1 MSVNYTLSYSDK
13 SKGWPSFYSFIP
25 DFMIGMNSYFY
36 TFKNGN
42 LFRHNTNDNRNEYYG
57 VPGTDPANASTI
69 TSVFNPEPTLS
80 IKLFKTLSFESN
92 AAWTCTN
99 LLTDLS
105 QGSIPLAEFEQ
116 KEGEW
121 YAYVRHNSGVTN
133 FALRYANGL
142 GNITNVAG
150 PNNALVLTFG
160 GTLGNIITT
169 GAQVFTL
176 VAGAAP
182 VLAGQ
187 VDLID
192 KNNNT
197 ITIDTTIAGATAPN
211 NGDFLLFVNNT
222 LAESYGMR
230 GYYMEF
236 TLSNNLDTPVE
247 LFSVGSSAMKSYP

>member
-116 KEGEW
+116 KEGER
-121 YAYVRHNSGVTN
+121 YAYVRHTPIVT
-133 FALRYANGL
+133 GK
-142 GNITNVAG
+142 
-150 PNNALVLTFG
+150 LT
-160 GTLGNIITT
+160 L
-169 GAQVFTL
+169 
-176 VAGAAP
+176 
-182 VLAGQ
+182 
-187 VDLID
+187 
-192 KNNNT
+192 
-197 ITIDTTIAGATAPN
+197 
-211 NGDFLLFVNNT
+211 
-222 LAESYGMR
+222 
-230 GYYMEF
+230 
-236 TLSNNLDTPVE
+236 
-247 LFSVGSSAMKSYP
+247 